1 MTFWFFFYFSHED
14 STDSLLLVNL
24 YKRYGSFVAVDHT
37 CVGVPD
43 QECFGLLGQNGAGK
57 TTTFK
62 MLTGDVMV
70 TGGNAY
76 LKGYDVRNNIKQVKN
91 PKIKNFIFFFLFL

>member
-1 MTFWFFFYFSHED
+1 M
-14 STDSLLLVNL
+14 
-24 YKRYGSFVAVDHT
+24 DHI

-76 LKGYDVRNNIKQVKN
+76 LKGYDVRNDIKKVRRGEGLVTMDLIDIFEEYYDLKQDLYSQIHMFIW
-91 PKIKNFIFFFLFL
+91 KIQ

>member
-1 MTFWFFFYFSHED
+1 MMVSTLQYSAFEFLKYSPSFSFYHP
-14 STDSLLLVNL
+14 TDPLLLVNL
-24 YKRYGSFVAVDHT
+24 FKKYGHFIAVDHINI
-37 CVGVPD
+37 GVSEK
-43 QECFGLLGQNGAGK
+43 ECFGLLGQNGAGK

-76 LKGYDVRNNIKQVKN
+76 LKGFDVRND
-91 PKIKNFIFFFLFL
+91 IKNVRVI

>member
-1 MTFWFFFYFSHED
+1 MWDT
-14 STDSLLLVNL
+14 LVLSGL
-24 YKRYGSFVAVDHT
+24 YKQYGTLLAVDHIS
-37 CVGVPD
+37 VGVPQ

-62 MLTGDVMV
+62 MLTGDIPV

-76 LKGYDVRNNIKQVKN
+76 LMGHDIKNNLQQVK
-91 PKIKNFIFFFLFL
+91 KNEQKKSVSVVLN

>member
-1 MTFWFFFYFSHED
+1 MFS
-14 STDSLLLVNL
+14 DSLLLVNL
-24 YKRYGSFVAVDHT
+24 FKRYGSFTAVDHI
-37 CVGVPD
+37 CVGVPE

-76 LKGYDVRNNIKQVKN
+76 LKGYDVRNNIKQVR
-91 PKIKNFIFFFLFL
+91 F

>member
-1 MTFWFFFYFSHED
+1 MSELP
-14 STDSLLLVNL
+14 DSLLLVNL
-24 YKRYGSFVAVDHT
+24 FKKYGTHVAVDQI

-76 LKGYDVRNNIKQVKN
+76 LKGYDVRNQIKKVN
-91 PKIKNFIFFFLFL
+91 EYEIN